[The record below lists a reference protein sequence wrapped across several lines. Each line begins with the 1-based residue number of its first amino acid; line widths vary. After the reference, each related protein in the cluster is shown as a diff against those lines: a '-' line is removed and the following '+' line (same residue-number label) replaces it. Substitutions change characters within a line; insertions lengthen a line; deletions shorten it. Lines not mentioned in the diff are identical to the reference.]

1 MRVKSR
7 GKRERETG
15 KEEEE
20 EEEVQARACKFE
32 LSVESGER
40 GLGLSV
46 SVFLTRTL
54 RPITGPQHSYQS
66 LSPRIIHA
74 LILVAREH
82 RRLRV
87 GLQTRVASDRGERE
101 NVSIFSRTS
110 LISSSLLSE
119 TNQAWKKGRVSV
131 FDPSCACRFRVNR
144 TRSNLRIRL
153 SEIFVFSFDNEQ
165 IFIATIFV
173 SARFDAESFSF
184 RSSRWQNGRGING
197 EMFADWPTVR
207 SSGWPLTAAKI
218 EGISRYFTIV
228 LISLDGFAIRSK
240 RS

>member
-7 GKRERETG
+7 GKRERETE
-15 KEEEE
+15 KEEE

-87 GLQTRVASDRGERE
+87 GLQTRVASNRGERE
-101 NVSIFSRTS
+101 KTVSIFSRTS

-144 TRSNLRIRL
+144 TRSNFRIRL
-153 SEIFVFSFDNEQ
+153 SRDI
-165 IFIATIFV
+165 
-173 SARFDAESFSF
+173 RFL
-184 RSSRWQNGRGING
+184 
-197 EMFADWPTVR
+197 VR
-207 SSGWPLTAAKI
+207 
-218 EGISRYFTIV
+218 
-228 LISLDGFAIRSK
+228 
-240 RS
+240 